1 MRHRPFSWSF
11 SRLKNFEV
19 CPRRYY
25 EVDITKRWA
34 EEESAQLKYGNEV
47 HEAIAAHISN
57 GTPLLP
63 EHRDLARVIDP
74 VLALRGSGVKVLVE
88 QQLAINRK
96 FEPVGYFDKGENGAW
111 FRVKVD
117 LCAIDPERRKGV
129 ALDWKTGKKKE
140 DMPQLALT
148 ALVVFAHFPVV
159 DSLACQ
165 FVWLQDN
172 DTTTSHY
179 KREDAQHI
187 WAALLPRYQR
197 LEDAHNRQD
206 YPPAPGRFCAKW
218 CPVRDCEHH
227 GRKY

>member
-1 MRHRPFSWSF
+1 MDPRPFSWSF
-11 SRLKNFEV
+11 SKLKNFET
-19 CPRRYY
+19 CPRRHYA
-25 EVDITKRWA
+25 VDIARRWT

-47 HEAIAAHISN
+47 HDAIAARISKD
-57 GTPLLP
+57 TPFP
-63 EHRDLARVIDP
+63 PQHQHLARAVDT
-74 VLALRGSGVKVLVE
+74 VLALRATGVKMLVE
-88 QQLAINRK
+88 QQLAVNRR
-96 FEPVGYFDKGENGAW
+96 FEPVGYFEQGRDGAW
-111 FRVKVD
+111 FRAKVD
-117 LCAIDPERRKGV
+117 LCIIDPERRKGA

-179 KREDAQHI
+179 KREDTQRI
-187 WAALLPRYQR
+187 WASLLPRYQR

-206 YPPAPGRFCAKW
+206 YPPAPGRLCAKW

-227 GRKY
+227 GKQY